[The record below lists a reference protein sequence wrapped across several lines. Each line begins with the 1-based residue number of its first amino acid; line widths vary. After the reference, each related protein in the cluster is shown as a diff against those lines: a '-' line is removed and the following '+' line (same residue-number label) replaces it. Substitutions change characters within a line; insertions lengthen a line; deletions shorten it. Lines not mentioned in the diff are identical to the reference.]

1 MNKIIKPWKLENKI
15 ESLNIEIN
23 DNKHMINTFE
33 GQFTK
38 FLLRNKGTTVNNKD
52 ELLIILND
60 KPRTFL
66 IRLQLL
72 INKLHFN
79 LQKNY
84 SKKIKNKLTKNYHN
98 LQTRIRSRNLDN
110 VNNNMLN
117 NLNKNNL
124 KFNNNIN
131 SALATKLNRGSAP
144 QKIVCLRP
152 SVNDNLNCL
161 INEKITIKIKT
172 VEDLLINNTLPIPV
186 NLLKPLLNTNISNNN
201 KNNFAR
207 IAVNKNQNKAVI
219 NKPNFIQSLSNQL
232 QNIKNPDSSTITLLK
247 NKIKNYT
254 DNKLDNMNITQ
265 YFELIT
271 PQKKVNPFTQNIVYN
286 FNKYNNTNWSFRDSN
301 IFTLLE
307 YAFKSMSCLISKP
320 QYVETPQKLV
330 IQLFYFLIVPRAPH
344 SVKTN
349 KVKKNFNNLKTS
361 VPIAT
366 EVNGIKIADSK
377 NNITN
382 MNKNKDKIT
391 AYLLTPKNI
400 NKLNKLCTILS
411 KIFNKP
417 VTLDLIPLSVPFF
430 DENILVK
437 SLGILS
443 KTVSVVN
450 MINLIFG
457 NIVLYSKNE
466 ASYVYNYSITK
477 SFLSGAKIKIGGRLM
492 TQKVIPRIS
501 SRIIQKGSIA
511 PNKVTFSNWSRL
523 TLKNKRGA
531 HSLTVILSQMM

>member
-1 MNKIIKPWKLENKI
+1 
-15 ESLNIEIN
+15 
-23 DNKHMINTFE
+23 MINTFE

-110 VNNNMLN
+110 VNNN
-117 NLNKNNL
+117 
-124 KFNNNIN
+124 IN

-144 QKIVCLRP
+144 HQIVCLRP

-286 FNKYNNTNWSFRDSN
+286 FNKYNNTN
-301 IFTLLE
+301 
-307 YAFKSMSCLISKP
+307 
-320 QYVETPQKLV
+320 
-330 IQLFYFLIVPRAPH
+330 
-344 SVKTN
+344 
-349 KVKKNFNNLKTS
+349 
-361 VPIAT
+361 
-366 EVNGIKIADSK
+366 
-377 NNITN
+377 
-382 MNKNKDKIT
+382 
-391 AYLLTPKNI
+391 
-400 NKLNKLCTILS
+400 
-411 KIFNKP
+411 
-417 VTLDLIPLSVPFF
+417 
-430 DENILVK
+430 
-437 SLGILS
+437 
-443 KTVSVVN
+443 
-450 MINLIFG
+450 
-457 NIVLYSKNE
+457 
-466 ASYVYNYSITK
+466 
-477 SFLSGAKIKIGGRLM
+477 
-492 TQKVIPRIS
+492 
-501 SRIIQKGSIA
+501 
-511 PNKVTFSNWSRL
+511 
-523 TLKNKRGA
+523 
-531 HSLTVILSQMM
+531 